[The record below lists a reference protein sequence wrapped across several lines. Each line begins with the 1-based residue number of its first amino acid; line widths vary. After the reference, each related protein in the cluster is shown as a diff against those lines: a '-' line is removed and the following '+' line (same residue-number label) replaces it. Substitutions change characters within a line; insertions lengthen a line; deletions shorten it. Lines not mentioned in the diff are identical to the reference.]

1 MGGRHPSLAWT
12 DPPSFGMNFDP
23 IWSPPNQTWLLRV
36 LLGLQAPFLSCQR
49 WRKYQG
55 LPRREGIPS
64 QALVPMLH
72 SQSCLGLHV
81 LLENMHIKQPTSSL
95 GLSLLRVAWSA
106 QLALEQLLYKKEDFF
121 LIGFLGWEVGGG
133 TKG

>member
-1 MGGRHPSLAWT
+1 
-12 DPPSFGMNFDP
+12 
-23 IWSPPNQTWLLRV
+23 
-36 LLGLQAPFLSCQR
+36 
-49 WRKYQG
+49 
-55 LPRREGIPS
+55 
-64 QALVPMLH
+64 MLH

-81 LLENMHIKQPTSSL
+81 LLENMHTKQPTSSL